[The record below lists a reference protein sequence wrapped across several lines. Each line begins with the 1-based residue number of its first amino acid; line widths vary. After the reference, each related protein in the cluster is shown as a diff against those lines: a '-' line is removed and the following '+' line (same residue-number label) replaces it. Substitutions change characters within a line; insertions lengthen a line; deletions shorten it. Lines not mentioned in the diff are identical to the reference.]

1 MLFSRIYGTVMGQ
14 LSCGSGNEEGSSSNN
29 GDEGSSGGGIVGIN
43 NEITGINFNVT
54 DNQLL
59 SGNLVGLLNFNP
71 NISVGDVHCFG
82 RGTYITGKEKSNE
95 EDKLQLG
102 ESLVL
107 QSSSLISMLEKED
120 LVIPNNNT
128 LFSCFCCC
136 RSNKISMSIEEIFE
150 SRKRT
155 LKNALLKAANK
166 VQTLCAIQ
174 NLFCEEDAIVDL
186 EKLMN
191 YRSSSFSEPE
201 KYKNIEVLCH
211 STLIL
216 LSAISKKTIKEE
228 KIITEES
235 RLNCLLFSFGFLLNR
250 NNQASMKS
258 ILLSELEVLYSDRF
272 DKLKYLVKFAPCS
285 GRVFCIDMS
294 PELKTLFGIS

>member
-1 MLFSRIYGTVMGQ
+1 MLFSRIYSTVIGP
-14 LSCGSGNEEGSSSNN
+14 LCGSGSEEDSSSNN
-29 GDEGSSGGGIVGIN
+29 GNEGSSGGVVGVSS
-43 NEITGINFNVT
+43 EITGINFNAT

-59 SGNLVGLLNFNP
+59 SGNVLGLLNFNP
-71 NISVGDVHCFG
+71 SINIGDVYCFG
-82 RGTYITGKEKSNE
+82 NGTYITGKEKSDE

-107 QSSSLISMLEKED
+107 QSSSLMSMLEKED
-120 LVIPNNNT
+120 LIIT
-128 LFSCFCCC
+128 SSGSLFSCFCCC
-136 RSNKISMSIEEIFE
+136 RSNKVGMSIEEIFE
-150 SRKRT
+150 TRQKS

-174 NLFCEEDAIVDL
+174 DLFFEEDAIVNLD
-186 EKLMN
+186 KLMN
-191 YRSSSFSEPE
+191 YRSSSFSEQE

-250 NNQASMKS
+250 NNQLSMKS
-258 ILLSELEVLYSDRF
+258 ILLSELELLYPEKF
-272 DKLKYLVKFAPCS
+272 NQLKYLVKFAPCS